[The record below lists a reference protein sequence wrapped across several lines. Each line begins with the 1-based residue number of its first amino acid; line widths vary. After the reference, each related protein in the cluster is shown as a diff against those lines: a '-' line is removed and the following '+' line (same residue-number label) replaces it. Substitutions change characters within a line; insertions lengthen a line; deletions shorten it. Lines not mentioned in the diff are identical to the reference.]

1 MKPETFP
8 MRLIRSLLVL
18 LSLAIAGPALAQAY
32 PAKPV
37 KIIVGFA
44 PGSAT
49 DILARVVADH
59 LSKSLGQP
67 FVVENKPGAGG
78 GIGTA
83 QAKDA
88 PPDGYTLV
96 AAGSGPFGIN
106 PAVFPNL
113 SYDPVRDF
121 EPIGN
126 IVMTP
131 QAIVVSAQSPYKSVK
146 DLVAAAKAKPGEIA
160 YASLGN
166 GSTSHLTMEA
176 FQAATGTKLN
186 HIPFKGSSDAQT
198 QLMGG
203 MVPVMS
209 DTVPGVL
216 AQVKAGKLRAIG
228 VAIPK
233 RSPYLPDV
241 PTVEEQGYAG
251 FESVGWIGL
260 AAPARTPPAILDKLN
275 AEIKKMLRD
284 PAVQAKFEQLA
295 FTPVGDSRQ
304 EFGAFIRAEIAKWK
318 KVAKE
323 SGAKAD

>member
-1 MKPETFP
+1 MPALRP
-8 MRLIRSLLVL
+8 LLAAAL
-18 LSLAIAGPALAQAY
+18 FCIAGPAFAQAY
-32 PAKPV
+32 PSKPV
-37 KIIVGFA
+37 KIIVPFTA
-44 PGSAT
+44 GSAT
-49 DILARVVADH
+49 DIIARVMADY
-59 LSKSLGQP
+59 LGKSMGQP

-78 GIGTA
+78 IVGTE
-83 QAKDA
+83 QAKIA

-106 PAVFPNL
+106 PGVYSKLP
-113 SYDPVRDF
+113 YDPVKDF
-121 EPIGN
+121 ELIGN
-126 IVMTP
+126 VVLTP
-131 QAIVVSAQSPYKSVK
+131 QALVVGAQTPYRNVK
-146 DLVAAAKAKPGEIA
+146 EFVAAAKAKPGEIA

-176 FQAATGTKLN
+176 FQSAAGIKLN

-198 QLMGG
+198 QIIGG
-203 MVPVMS
+203 SVPVMS

-241 PTVEEQGYAG
+241 PTIAEQGYPG

-260 AAPARTPPAILDKLN
+260 AAPAKTPAPILDRLN
-275 AEIKKMLRD
+275 AEIRKMLQD
-284 PAVQAKFEQLA
+284 PAVKERLDQLA
-295 FTPVGDSRQ
+295 FTPVGDTRA
-304 EFGAFIRAEIAKWK
+304 EFNTWVRNEIAKWSR
-318 KVAKE
+318 VAKD